1 MNQHDHEK
9 KIAVSE
15 TAKELKP
22 DELEKVSG
30 GGQPVQ
36 LPKNEEKDR

>member
-1 MNQHDHEK
+1 MNQHDQENR
-9 KIAVSE
+9 
-15 TAKELKP
+15 TASTGSVTELKT

-36 LPKNEEKDR
+36 LPKKEEKDR

>member
-1 MNQHDHEK
+1 MDQRNQEQ
-9 KIAVSE
+9 KIAVPESV
-15 TAKELKP
+15 KELKT
-22 DELEKVSG
+22 DELEKASG